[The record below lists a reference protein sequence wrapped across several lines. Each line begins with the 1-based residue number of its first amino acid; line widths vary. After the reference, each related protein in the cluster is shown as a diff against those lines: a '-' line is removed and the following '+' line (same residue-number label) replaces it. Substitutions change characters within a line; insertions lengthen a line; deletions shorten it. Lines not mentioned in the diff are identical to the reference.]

1 MFMPCEG
8 SVNMASEFFRIAV
21 QSRNDPATGI
31 TSEPGKSQSLSDRVN

>member
-21 QSRNDPATGI
+21 QSRNEPSTGM
-31 TSEPGKSQSLSDRVN
+31 TNKTGKSRVFPIR